1 MNLGQPNLD
10 VSLDA
15 ASYQLSHQGQITEP
29 LLSCQENTGRD
40 DHAFLSGCIG
50 PVKEGSMVLSTW
62 SDLQSQLLP
71 LLLNSEKLTNQC
83 KGTNHLELLRQ
94 RVRLDLDL
102 QQYSTSPSFV

>member
-40 DHAFLSGCIG
+40 HTFLSGCIG
-50 PVKEGSMVLSTW
+50 PVKEGVWCSAHG
-62 SDLQSQLLP
+62 QI
-71 LLLNSEKLTNQC
+71 SEPVTAIIIK
-83 KGTNHLELLRQ
+83 
-94 RVRLDLDL
+94 
-102 QQYSTSPSFV
+102 